1 MERTL
6 RDGSRITIRPIRA
19 DDKPLIA
26 WGVAHMSARTLYQRF
41 LSAKPSLSTAEL
53 RYLTEVDHHDHVA
66 LVAVAHDEPR
76 RIVGVARWIRDAE
89 LPDTAEF
96 AIVVGDPWQGKGAG
110 TALARALVDAAREHG
125 ITNFTAIVLSDNIA
139 VQRLIAGIATQLE
152 YRSHGGV
159 RELHASVA
167 A

>member
-6 RDGSRITIRPIRA
+6 RDGTAITIRPIRA
-19 DDKPLIA
+19 DDKALIA
-26 WGVAHMSARTLYQRF
+26 WAVTHMSARSIYQRF
-41 LSAKPSLSTAEL
+41 LTPKPRLSNAEL
-53 RYLTEVDHHDHVA
+53 RYLTEVDHDDHEA
-66 LVAVAHDEPR
+66 LVAVRHEEPR

-89 LPDTAEF
+89 HPDTAEF

-110 TALARALVDAAREHG
+110 SALARELVRAAREHG
-125 ITNFTAIVLSDNIA
+125 ISHFTATVLSDNLA

-159 RELHASVA
+159 REVHASLA